1 LSKKQN
7 LCFRLRPSRR
17 KKREALICSG
27 PSLGSLLLG
36 HLIKMISWKNKRQIS
51 NIFKR
56 IMMKITIMIRM
67 DIMMVM
73 SMLIHSCRGR
83 SRRWKVSNRKK
94 KKKLRRSQY
103 TKMIN
108 RN

>member
-1 LSKKQN
+1 
-7 LCFRLRPSRR
+7 
-17 KKREALICSG
+17 
-27 PSLGSLLLG
+27 
-36 HLIKMISWKNKRQIS
+36 MISWKNKRQIS

-56 IMMKITIMIRM
+56 IMMIITIMIRM

-73 SMLIHSCRGR
+73 SMLIYLCRGR

-94 KKKLRRSQY
+94 KKKLSRSQHR
-103 TKMIN
+103 KIIN